1 DRPTGAV
8 RRPARKCRRELSD
21 ARATQP
27 AHDGVRGL
35 VTGDRVEIY
44 LVLTGRRVGVHP
56 VRRIMSQE
64 KSSEKHGH
72 GRRRTTLQVSCET
85 RVHGALTRGG
95 GFAVHSRCLSPTSPA
110 NHLAESRHKRI
121 LSPCVDY
128 VGYAQCPCERD
139 SSGTASRAG
148 SPESEISLLARNGLV
163 DRDFDVRCPPRVPTA
178 VASIADRLLPVRVL
192 HVIRVRRGLLA
203 FRAAGQST
211 GHGVLWGKR
220 EYCPIRRDEDIGELT
235 YTINVW
241 TAPRPQRSAAA
252 TKSTN
257 EGANLRDDFHFT
269 VLENRGRFGA

>member
-1 DRPTGAV
+1 
-8 RRPARKCRRELSD
+8 
-21 ARATQP
+21 
-27 AHDGVRGL
+27 
-35 VTGDRVEIY
+35 
-44 LVLTGRRVGVHP
+44 
-56 VRRIMSQE
+56 MN
-64 KSSEKHGH
+64 
-72 GRRRTTLQVSCET
+72 
-85 RVHGALTRGG
+85 RGG
-95 GFAVHSRCLSPTSPA
+95 GFAVHSRC
-110 NHLAESRHKRI
+110 

-257 EGANLRDDFHFT
+257 EGATSVMIFISPCWRT
-269 VLENRGRFGA
+269 EGVLAHGGRGTSWPIEAKTHSRLHESMASGVRRGRLSGTHSA